1 MVDTQPIRVAISGGG
16 LAGASL
22 LHALLK
28 YPHIDAHIFESSAAF
43 KEAGMAIGVTRNAL
57 TSLDLMGSSA
67 TQCLERAGAVA
78 MQGVRFLL
86 AEGDRPGSVVDEVD
100 YASSG
105 NKRLTSIV
113 HRADFLRELL
123 ADVPQERMHASKK
136 LERVDGADGSGHSVT
151 LHFTDGT
158 THECDILVGADG
170 IHSTVRKL
178 VLGADDPAAS
188 PRNTGV
194 WTAMTLQPY
203 AAAQASIGKDV
214 INFEDPREHSWIG
227 RGSFLMHNLL
237 GGGQLVQL
245 VVAAREK
252 EAVGS
257 DRWGRTVSADEL
269 RKIYQDWPPH
279 LSKAVESVCSSPPPL
294 SLHTPPLFHHPNH
307 PPPRPPTD

>member
-1 MVDTQPIRVAISGGG
+1 MADTRPIRVAISGGG

-57 TSLDLMGSSA
+57 AALDLMGSST
-67 TQCLERAGAVA
+67 TQSLERAGAVA

-86 AEGDRPGSVVDEVD
+86 AEGDNPGSVVDEVD
-100 YASSG
+100 YATAG

-123 ADVPQERMHASKK
+123 ADIPQERMHASKK
-136 LERVDGADGSGHSVT
+136 LERVDGASGSGPIT
-151 LHFTDGT
+151 LHFADST

-178 VLGADDPAAS
+178 VLAEDDPAAS

-203 AAAQASIGKDV
+203 AAAQASIGKDA

-269 RKIYQDWPPH
+269 RKIYKDWPPH
-279 LSKAVESVCSSPPPL
+279 LSKAVESVCPRRPPPNPHL
-294 SLHTPPLFHHPNH
+294 SSLPLPPS
-307 PPPRPPTD
+307 